1 MTHGGPPPGF
11 AGFPG
16 MPGSPPGMPGSPP
29 PGAPGGPR
37 PPVEGIEVLN
47 HLGREL
53 SLCTGARSGYPVVAR
68 KLRETLGFARASLW
82 SIDRRHGLLVKEAMD
97 SADAPDAEE
106 LRIDEK
112 LTHWQIRCRT
122 RLVAPAPGDGGRVF
136 PLPAGYRWHVLS
148 LPVCSGPELLAV
160 LNLYSDRDGQWY
172 FDPTRAAESA
182 EFFLSVAGMME
193 LFIRTKAL
201 EANTTFYKEIHHRV
215 KNNLQTVASLLRM
228 QLRRL
233 DRQSAARAL
242 EDSIGRIESIALV
255 HETLSQGEIG
265 LVDLGELL
273 GRIAHLARDASETAP
288 PLTLRFDGPKVMLTS
303 KQATS
308 LALIA
313 NELVQN
319 ALQHGVAAGG
329 TRVDVAVD
337 RADGHVRLVVEDDG
351 AGLPADFDPV
361 RDGNLGLTIVAT
373 LTADELSGEFSL
385 RRAAGR
391 TCASV
396 TFPAGVAGLLDATA
410 AEPADPEPAS
420 PEPTTA
426 EEPVPAGALAGLSS
440 RP

>member
-1 MTHGGPPPGF
+1 V
-11 AGFPG
+11 
-16 MPGSPPGMPGSPP
+16 
-29 PGAPGGPR
+29 PGGGR
-37 PPVEGIEVLN
+37 PPVEQIEVLN
-47 HLGREL
+47 QLGREL
-53 SLCTGARSGYPVVAR
+53 SLCTGARSGYPVVTR
-68 KLRETLGFARASLW
+68 KLRDTLGFARASLW

-97 SADAPDAEE
+97 GDAAPDGED
-106 LRIDEK
+106 LRVDEK

-122 RLVAPAPGDGGRVF
+122 RLVAPALGDAAPVF
-136 PLPAGYRWHVLS
+136 PLPPGYRWHVLS
-148 LPVCSGPELLAV
+148 VPVCSGPDLLAV
-160 LNLYSDRDGQWY
+160 LNLYSDRAGQWY
-172 FDPTRAAESA
+172 FDPARAAECA

-233 DRQSAARAL
+233 DRQSAERAL

-273 GRIAHLARDASETAP
+273 GRIAHLARDASGTEP
-288 PLTLRFDGPKVMLTS
+288 PLTLRFEGPKIMLTS

-319 ALQHGVAAGG
+319 ALHHGVAAGG
-329 TRVDVAVD
+329 TRVDVAV
-337 RADGHVRLVVEDDG
+337 RRTDGYVHLAVEDDG
-351 AGLPADFDPV
+351 AGPPPGFEPI

-373 LTADELSGEFSL
+373 LTADELSGEFTL
-385 RRAAGR
+385 ARVDGR
-391 TCASV
+391 TCATV
-396 TFPAGVAGLLDATA
+396 TFPASVAGS
-410 AEPADPEPAS
+410 AEFDVVEPGGPRGARPGDAS
-420 PEPTTA
+420 PRDGSHPDA
-426 EEPVPAGALAGLSS
+426 APALSS